1 MRKSKKRSREA
12 PEFAWK
18 RASEEEMIEDEWPRN
33 TRDEVDSI
41 GYSKKR
47 EEMRTRKKK
56 EERHWERE
64 QRKGMNEKA
73 RKREREG

>member
-1 MRKSKKRSREA
+1 
-12 PEFAWK
+12 
-18 RASEEEMIEDEWPRN
+18 MIEDEWPRN